1 MALFG
6 ALSGI
11 QAGMSAGMGA
21 GTPPMPGGRRNAG
34 SSLRAGRSY
43 QSFAGSPPPARPR
56 QQRAPDVQ
64 PGIQSAMRAA
74 EQQRLAGTPPEP
86 KETPMETHPDGY
98 AGVPKLDVD
107 LSGLDVDMSGVERA
121 TAELQKALGKG
132 SWMHA
137 FDGLGDVRA
146 ANIRGYERNLQ
157 IEQDKVLREAARKR
171 EQARRNTP
179 VQLGRE
185 AGMTPEGQLLDE
197 DPVTGARAP
206 SWIQT
211 RDETT
216 VMPGGNKVTYRERA
230 PRMAESLAAI
240 GMRGAEDAI
249 GDARQQAG
257 RLEYLDA
264 STAAA
269 KGLAG
274 QKADEQIRVAN
285 VKGGIT
291 ADRDARR
298 SAAKSGGGSTAGVPP
313 MQYQPGGF
321 MPDPS
326 ELLFPPG
333 SPVTAAERASV
344 GGAIQRGIDEGRFTS
359 SGKRYFK
366 TGDTFRGGAFIGK
379 SGDDPDDPKNWLS
392 PKK

>member
-1 MALFG
+1 
-6 ALSGI
+6 
-11 QAGMSAGMGA
+11 
-21 GTPPMPGGRRNAG
+21 
-34 SSLRAGRSY
+34 
-43 QSFAGSPPPARPR
+43 
-56 QQRAPDVQ
+56 
-64 PGIQSAMRAA
+64 MRAA

-121 TAELQKALGKG
+121 TAELQAALGKG
-132 SWMHA
+132 NWMHA
-137 FDGLGDVRA
+137 FDGLGDARA
-146 ANIRGYERNLQ
+146 AKIRGLERNLQ
-157 IEQDKVLREAARKR
+157 IENEKALREGMRKR
-171 EQARRNTP
+171 EQARRSTP

-249 GDARQQAG
+249 GDARG
-257 RLEYLDA
+257 HRNRMEYLDA
-264 STAAA
+264 QTAAA
-269 KGLAG
+269 QKLITDRTAG
-274 QKADEQIRVAN
+274 SIR
-285 VKGGIT
+285 T
-291 ADRDARR
+291 ARARGDISAERDARR
-298 SAAKSGGGSTAGVPP
+298 AAAGTGGGTVAGVPP
-313 MQYQPGGF
+313 MQFSPDGF
-321 MPDPS
+321 MPDIT
-326 ELLFPPG
+326 ELMFPPG
-333 SPVTAAERASV
+333 APVTAAERERLRPLLERAAEAGV
-344 GGAIQRGIDEGRFTS
+344 MTRG
-359 SGKRYFK
+359 GKRYFK
-366 TGDTFRGGAFIGK
+366 KGDTFRGGTFIGED
-379 SGDDPDDPKNWLS
+379 GADPDDPKNWLP